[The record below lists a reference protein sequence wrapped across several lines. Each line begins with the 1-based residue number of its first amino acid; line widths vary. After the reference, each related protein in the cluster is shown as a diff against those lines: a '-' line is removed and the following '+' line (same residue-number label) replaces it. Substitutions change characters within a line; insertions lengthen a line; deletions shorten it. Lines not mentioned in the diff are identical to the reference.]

1 MIEKILSWHALR
13 LFGDAPHVS
22 SSKIEGTI
30 AASQLRAISAQA
42 GLVASVDGSLGALV
56 NLWAHDERLH
66 PSFAQHTRWHR
77 SN

>member
-1 MIEKILSWHALR
+1 MIEKILTWHALR
-13 LFGDAPHVS
+13 LFGDTPHVP

-30 AASQLRAISAQA
+30 TASQLRAISAQA

-66 PSFAQHTRWHR
+66 PSCAHHTRWHR